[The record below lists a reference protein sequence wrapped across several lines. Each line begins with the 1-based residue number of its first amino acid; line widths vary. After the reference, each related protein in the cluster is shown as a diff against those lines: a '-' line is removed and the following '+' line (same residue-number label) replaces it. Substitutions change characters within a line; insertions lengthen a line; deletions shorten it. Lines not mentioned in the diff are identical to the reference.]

1 MKVYLAASNLKPES
15 LKEITGKFPE
25 VEFAYKEED
34 ALDCEVIFATPTYAK
49 EKNIS
54 KFSNVKWIQFT
65 TAGFDT
71 ADITYLR
78 SRGIKLTNARD
89 VYSIAI
95 AEDIITK
102 ILVLNRNVKKYVDNM
117 KTGTWDPDFSEPEI
131 HGSTVGVIGTGSI
144 AVEFAKRIKSFET
157 KVLGYRR
164 SNKQQEFFDEIH
176 TGTEGLDHILKSSD
190 YVVLAVPL
198 NEDTK
203 NLINYSKLKLMK
215 SDALLINIARGEV
228 VVQEDLIKAL
238 DEKLIRGAGLDV
250 FVPEP
255 LPKDNPLW
263 KMSSVYITPHCSA
276 SSTKFITRLVEVL
289 KENLSKYIANEELIN
304 IVRE

>member
-1 MKVYLAASNLKPES
+1 MKIYLAAINLKPEN
-15 LKEITGKFPE
+15 LIEITKKFPQ
-25 VEFAYKEED
+25 VEFVYKEED

-54 KFSNVKWIQFT
+54 KFPNIKWIQFT

-71 ADITYLR
+71 ADIKYLL

-95 AEDIITK
+95 AEDIIAK
-102 ILVLNRNVKKYVDNM
+102 ILVLNRNVKKYIDNM
-117 KTGTWDPDFSEPEI
+117 KTGTWEPDFSDPEI
-131 HGSTVGVIGTGSI
+131 HGSTIGLIGTGSI
-144 AVEFAKRIKSFET
+144 AIEFAKRIKSFET

-164 SNKQQEFFDEIH
+164 SSKPQEFFDEIH
-176 TGTEGLDHILKSSD
+176 TGVEGLDHILKVSD
-190 YVVLAVPL
+190 YIVLAVPL

-203 NLINYSKLKLMK
+203 NMIDYSKLKLMK
-215 SDALLINIARGEV
+215 KDALLINIARGEV
-228 VVQEDLIKAL
+228 VVQDDLIKAL
-238 DEKLIRGAGLDV
+238 NEKLIRGAGLDV

-255 LPKDNPLW
+255 LPKDNQLW
-263 KMSSVYITPHCSA
+263 KMNNVYITPHCSA
-276 SSTKFITRLVEVL
+276 SSTKFIPRLVEVI
-289 KENLSKYIANEELIN
+289 EDNLSKYIANEDLIN